1 MTISASVIAADLIN
15 DYIDGRW
22 DRIDALHQ
30 KQLSSAINRDIPS
43 VLDLLAYLSPGR
55 VLADATQTSPGG
67 IGGFAPSQ
75 QVLISTCRGQLLQ
88 ALASLSMGDTAQANA
103 SSTAF
108 CASLSSLLDDDTP
121 ELTSPRVVL
130 RLVGPAKLCRSLR
143 FFQRGRIHQLAG
155 DLPARMTMVLGMHR
169 SGTSAL
175 SGMLQAA
182 GLQAPSDVLGASAGN
197 PLGYWESRRLVG
209 LTDRFLNSLGC
220 SWSQLFL
227 APRCWMHDE
236 TTTEWV
242 AEYLNAMAQC
252 FDSHQHIVLKDPR
265 LCLLLSPLCS
275 AWFGAD
281 VVVDYL
287 LMLRSPIEVISSL
300 TAIHPISQLDALC
313 LWIASVLNSER
324 QTRHLPRRVVA
335 FPELLCAPKDVLSRC
350 RSLWG
355 PSFNEINDDSP
366 LAMIDGSL
374 HRQKA
379 LQVREQVLSQ
389 APQLDHLLDFADL
402 VYDALMHVDRHD
414 GPGQLDGLNQVW
426 SWERDQLIQSALA

>member
-1 MTISASVIAADLIN
+1 MTTTASATAADFIG

-22 DRIDALHQ
+22 DRINALHQ
-30 KQLSSAINRDIPS
+30 NQLSTAINRDHPS
-43 VLDLLAYLSPGR
+43 VLDLLACLSPGR
-55 VLADATQTSPGG
+55 VLADGIQTSPGETESL
-67 IGGFAPSQ
+67 APSQ
-75 QVLISTCRGQLLQ
+75 RVLISTCRGQLLQ
-88 ALASLSMGDTAQANA
+88 SLASLSMGDAAQAKA

-108 CASLSSLLDDDTP
+108 CASLSSLLVDATP

-130 RLVGPAKLCRSLR
+130 RLAGPAKLCRSLR

-209 LTDRFLNSLGC
+209 LTDRFLDSLGC

-242 AEYLNAMAQC
+242 EEYLNAMAQC
-252 FDSHQHIVLKDPR
+252 FDSDQHIVLKDPR

-300 TAIHPISQLDALC
+300 TAIHPISPLDALC

-324 QTRHLPRRVVA
+324 QTRHLPRRLVA
-335 FPELLCAPKDVLSRC
+335 FPELFSAPKDVLSRC

-355 PSFNEINDDSP
+355 PSVDEINDQSS
-366 LAMIDGSL
+366 LAMIDVSL
-374 HRQKA
+374 HRQKS
-379 LQVREQVLSQ
+379 LQVRKQILDQ
-389 APQLDHLLDFADL
+389 APQLDHLLNFADL
-402 VYDALMHVDRHD
+402 VYDAVMRVDRSD
-414 GPGQLDGLNQVW
+414 GPEQLDGLNQVW
-426 SWERDQLIQSALA
+426 RWERAQLLRSALD